1 MQVPWRQRFLSHRMC
16 IARQSHVCN
25 LCFQFRD
32 LLARSLK
39 LAIFLSELN
48 LQLLDLFVVTLGTLG
63 EGTKVDGNTLAN
75 ELLY

>member
-1 MQVPWRQRFLSHRMC
+1 
-16 IARQSHVCN
+16 
-25 LCFQFRD
+25 

-48 LQLLDLFVVTLGTLG
+48 LQLLDLFVVTLGPLG